1 MWDPLIKKVRWV
13 RFSSVFIFDRGICE
27 RNNNM
32 HKTQSLNYLNV
43 VGIKSVTIKNTELI
57 RTVTNSVEF
66 VIRKNIF
73 IDKLSIQKVYDS
85 ALIKSISF
93 SPCILFIS
101 LFPKISCIECIAS
114 SGLEAPENNM
124 YIEAG

>member
-1 MWDPLIKKVRWV
+1 
-13 RFSSVFIFDRGICE
+13 
-27 RNNNM
+27 M
-32 HKTQSLNYLNV
+32 HKAHVLNYPESDRDQTWV
-43 VGIKSVTIKNTELI
+43 IKNNELI
-57 RTVTNSVEF
+57 RTETNFVDF

-73 IDKLSIQKVYDS
+73 INMLSIQKAYDS

-101 LFPKISCIECIAS
+101 LFAKISCIECNAS
-114 SGLEAPENNM
+114 SWEEAPENNM

>member
-93 SPCILFIS
+93 SPCILLIS
-101 LFPKISCIECIAS
+101 LFPKVSCIECIAS
-114 SGLEAPENNM
+114 S
-124 YIEAG
+124 